1 MSGNVDVKGPQAW
14 LVVARGRL
22 CSTQKLSSKVSAF
35 VACILKFMVLP
46 LEAQLGKIITGKT
59 LMLLSSNMFANII
72 LPSMVNFEI

>member
-46 LEAQLGKIITGKT
+46 LEAQLGKIIC
-59 LMLLSSNMFANII
+59 LF
-72 LPSMVNFEI
+72 